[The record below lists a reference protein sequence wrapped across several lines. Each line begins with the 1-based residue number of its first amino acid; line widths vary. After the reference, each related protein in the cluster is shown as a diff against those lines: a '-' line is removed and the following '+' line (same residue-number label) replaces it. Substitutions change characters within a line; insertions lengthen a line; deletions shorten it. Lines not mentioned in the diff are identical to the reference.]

1 MSLEGYADITMT
13 VMKPGDNVSGRKD
26 SYSGDLRSKTSQ
38 ALEFLGDLEI
48 LIQIPHTLLFLT
60 HDNEAVRETT
70 LSSHL
75 AYEF

>member
-38 ALEFLGDLEI
+38 ALGFLGDLEI
-48 LIQIPHTLLFLT
+48 LIQIPHTLLFP
-60 HDNEAVRETT
+60 HP
-70 LSSHL
+70 
-75 AYEF
+75 